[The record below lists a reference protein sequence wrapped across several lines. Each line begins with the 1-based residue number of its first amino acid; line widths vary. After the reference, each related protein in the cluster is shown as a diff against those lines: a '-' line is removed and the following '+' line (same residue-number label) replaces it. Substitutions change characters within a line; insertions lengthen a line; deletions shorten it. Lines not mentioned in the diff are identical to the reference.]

1 MRASASNAYSRDRG
15 GILFKALVFLVIVAA
30 CAALAW
36 MLLLP
41 VWLTR
46 ELRSRTGFD
55 ATVERFSLNP
65 ISGHIDLR
73 GLVLT
78 NPPTFPAPGFV
89 ELGEFRGDVRATSLL
104 SDQWIFNSMAVHLV
118 RVTFVK
124 REDGAT
130 NAEIFRQNMLD
141 TEHRLVAPKPSES
154 RVLIH
159 RLDLKIDQMV
169 FLDPYQSTPIR
180 KEYALGFHQNY
191 VDVTDFNQLL
201 GPAALKSLA
210 PVMTAVSSF
219 LPVTWGG
226 NIMDQAKAGRERL
239 KAAGQ
244 QAEEKVKGFFDALE
258 ESKKP

>member
-1 MRASASNAYSRDRG
+1 MRSTVPIPTSGRHG
-15 GILFKALVFLVIVAA
+15 GILFNALVFLVAVAA

-41 VWLTR
+41 GWLTR

-73 GLVLT
+73 GLVIT
-78 NPPTFPAPGFV
+78 NPPTFPAAGFV
-89 ELGEFRGDVRATSLL
+89 ELGEFRAEARATSLL
-104 SDQWIFNSMAVHLV
+104 SDQWVFDSMVVHLV
-118 RVTFVK
+118 RVTLVK

-141 TEHRLVAPKPSES
+141 TEHRLITPKSNKS
-154 RVLIH
+154 RVLIR
-159 RLDLKIDQMV
+159 RLDLKIDQLDFV
-169 FLDPYQSTPIR
+169 DPYQPTPVR

-201 GPAALKSLA
+201 GPSALKSLS
-210 PVMTAVSSF
+210 PVFSAVSSF
-219 LPVTWGG
+219 LPATWG
-226 NIMDQAKAGRERL
+226 MVAVDQVKLGRERL
-239 KAAGQ
+239 KAAGMHT
-244 QAEEKVKGFFDALE
+244 EEKVKGFFDALE